1 MLCLYRNKSETPEK
15 RRDVIG
21 QRKKCIPSLFTL
33 CHRTHNA
40 VTPPPHAITPP
51 PHAITPPPH
60 AIAHYPTHMSKS
72 MIRTLL
78 SRVGNKKH

>member
-1 MLCLYRNKSETPEK
+1 MLCLYCNKSETPEK
-15 RRDVIG
+15 RRHVIG
-21 QRKKCIPSLFTL
+21 RRKKMQPTSLFTL

-40 VTPPPHAITPP
+40 ITPR
-51 PHAITPPPH
+51 PH
-60 AIAHYPTHMSKS
+60 AIAHHRTPRHAIAHHTHYPTHKSKS